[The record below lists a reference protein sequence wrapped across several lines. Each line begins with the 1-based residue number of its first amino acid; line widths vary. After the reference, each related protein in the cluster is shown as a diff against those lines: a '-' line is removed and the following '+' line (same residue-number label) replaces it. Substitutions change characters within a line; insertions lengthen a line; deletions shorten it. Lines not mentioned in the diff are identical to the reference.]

1 MYSVFHAL
9 LLISSGGSSLN
20 KLNQHLHV
28 LLSQG
33 PILEKKN
40 HLERELNT
48 STGTPL
54 SGIQIQQV
62 WKKAENFYF

>member
-20 KLNQHLHV
+20 KLNQRLHV

-40 HLERELNT
+40 HLER
-48 STGTPL
+48 
-54 SGIQIQQV
+54 
-62 WKKAENFYF
+62 